1 MNVWTRESVTP
12 VILAI
17 LLTMTFFPSH
27 AVGISSS
34 LSAMG
39 GGLSTSRNTSAAQD
53 EVTPLRRATFVA
65 SNPESLVDDFAFM
78 AAVPTSTFAYGG
90 HTYVSPL
97 VYYTESES
105 ERWLIDDWVEYLGPD
120 GGVSQAVIVG
130 DMQESSVLNLQQVL
144 GSIVYPRIEGNSS
157 AEIAAKLALMD
168 WRTSDVAVFA
178 IANDTLGLP
187 RVVTGSVSHTFVNNP
202 TTTQTQSVSVST
214 KDPVY
219 VPFTPPSGAGW
230 LEGSFNWTGDEIFT
244 HVLLDPYDA
253 PVDYSVI
260 AQTYMER
267 LVSNPVPL
275 YFWVPKSADGE
286 WNVILRPVS
295 ITDTI
300 SVDCEIKYH
309 AGFTQAISVPSSA
322 RWLNVTIDWNNA
334 ATDLNLALID
344 PAGRLGQW
352 APAGSILSNPGRE
365 SISLPYP
372 MAGNWTAVVAWM
384 DSTTESNDV
393 LLSWSVV
400 SLPESLQAYLE
411 SAANGAVLASLLN
424 APLLYVTDDTVPE
437 VTQWAVDRLGVN
449 VSFLVDPNNIHS
461 STLTDALGLFSFVQ
475 DLNNYPLVSSWI
487 KAVSG
492 RSDVVVT
499 VPTGTGNE
507 LFAPAALSGAVHGA
521 PVFSL
526 CGDDNTLTT
535 RAEETW
541 APYLVGPEI
550 DVYITSRYTTR
561 TENGWYDERIP
572 NRYSMAESADAFQQF
587 LEDRNAFNATSSQS
601 VVIVSP
607 VDNIKV
613 SFDRSLQCHFS
624 PGRIPATESP
634 AASVMIS
641 RAALHRFIFRTADS
655 ANQALLTMYAYTDG
669 ATYPDNYLNSHVIQ
683 QYDDSVS
690 ALESAGFTIA
700 SHVGYSEVFSVL
712 SSQPG
717 FWSMSTHG
725 TITRLPTD
733 PPERPGGLGIFS
745 MRDADAPYGFEV
757 SVAERESTT
766 DSDQIV
772 NPVAFQA
779 EAVHH
784 VMKTTGELE
793 QAIGSLG
800 SPIVILTA
808 CLLGGSELPLML
820 MEHGAVS
827 VIASPRTVYF
837 LPAGLVCVLM
847 TQAIAAGNTTGSALT
862 ESLKTVSYD
871 YSDPPS
877 GDPRDYA
884 NQHVLFG
891 DPEIRLY
898 DTVSHPRVT
907 SVNPMNTTFGN
918 HVPGRGVAAVAALGV
933 SSYLPDSLLVLG
945 VDSDYYESTNYSDFI
960 SLLPLRR
967 VVIVEPGSLG
977 TLESVMAASASKLD
991 DYVRSGGI
999 LVLLGVSGDIEWLP
1013 WSVSLNESNS
1023 GPSIVISDPTHPF
1036 MSVPNE
1042 LADSTGFQGHFDSVW
1057 ANLSVLATDGS
1068 DPVVVA
1074 GVVGTGKLCLTTTTP
1089 AGPEQTATVE
1099 NAVTWGEQPS
1109 LVLKRVTLNEYVIWE
1124 GDRVVVTLEIA
1135 DLIGTGTED
1144 VTVRVWLGPYQLAVD
1159 EVGGGAYTVT
1169 LDEQWTSNRTGTYD
1183 LRVNAMKA
1191 GHDTLSLLLVD
1202 FMYIRPSP
1210 WLAIGVVAAVAG
1222 VLVVG
1227 ALYIRHRKGGKLFSE
1242 SRPRRSSEKQVDR
1255 AKEERARQKERDEKV
1270 DPSEF
1275 FGV

>member
-1 MNVWTRESVTP
+1 
-12 VILAI
+12 
-17 LLTMTFFPSH
+17 
-27 AVGISSS
+27 
-34 LSAMG
+34 
-39 GGLSTSRNTSAAQD
+39 
-53 EVTPLRRATFVA
+53 
-65 SNPESLVDDFAFM
+65 
-78 AAVPTSTFAYGG
+78 
-90 HTYVSPL
+90 
-97 VYYTESES
+97 
-105 ERWLIDDWVEYLGPD
+105 
-120 GGVSQAVIVG
+120 
-130 DMQESSVLNLQQVL
+130 
-144 GSIVYPRIEGNSS
+144 
-157 AEIAAKLALMD
+157 
-168 WRTSDVAVFA
+168 
-178 IANDTLGLP
+178 
-187 RVVTGSVSHTFVNNP
+187 
-202 TTTQTQSVSVST
+202 
-214 KDPVY
+214 
-219 VPFTPPSGAGW
+219 
-230 LEGSFNWTGDEIFT
+230 
-244 HVLLDPYDA
+244 
-253 PVDYSVI
+253 
-260 AQTYMER
+260 MER
-267 LVSNPVPL
+267 LISNPVPL
-275 YFWVPKSADGE
+275 YFWVPKSVDGE
-286 WNVILRPVS
+286 WNMVLYPVS
-295 ITDTI
+295 SIAETVSI
-300 SVDCEIKYH
+300 DCEIKYH
-309 AGFTQAISVPSSA
+309 TGFSQTISVPSCA
-322 RWLNVTIDWNNA
+322 RWLNVSIDWNNA
-334 ATDLNLALID
+334 ATNLNLALVD

-365 SISLPYP
+365 SLSLPYP

-384 DSTTESNDV
+384 DSTSESNDV
-393 LLSWSVV
+393 LLSWSVA
-400 SLPESLQAYLE
+400 SMTANLQAYLE

-424 APLLYVTDDTVPE
+424 APLLYVTEDTVPE

-461 STLTDALGLFSFVQ
+461 STLADALGLFSFVQ
-475 DLNNYPLVSSWI
+475 ELNNYPLVSSWI
-487 KAVSG
+487 KAISG
-492 RSDVVVT
+492 ESDVVVT
-499 VPTGTGNE
+499 VPMGTGNE
-507 LFAPAALSGAVHGA
+507 LFAPSALSGAVHGA

-550 DVYITSRYTTR
+550 EIYITSRYTTR

-587 LEDRNAFNATSSQS
+587 LEDRNAFNATSSQA
-601 VVIVSP
+601 VIIVSP

-624 PGRIPATESP
+624 PGRIPATDSP
-634 AASVMIS
+634 AASVMVS

-655 ANQALLTMYAYTDG
+655 ADQALLTMYAYTDG
-669 ATYPDNYLNSHVIQ
+669 ATYFDNYFNSHVIQ
-683 QYDDSVS
+683 QYDDSVN
-690 ALESAGFTIA
+690 ALESAGFTVD
-700 SHVGYSEVFSVL
+700 SHVGYSQVFSAL

-725 TITRLPTD
+725 TLTRLPTD

-745 MRDADAPYGFEV
+745 MRDSDAPYGFEV
-757 SVAERESTT
+757 SVSERESTT

-772 NPVAFQA
+772 NPVAYQA

-784 VMKTTGELE
+784 VMKNTGDLE

-837 LPAGLVCVLM
+837 LPAGLACVLM
-847 TQAIAAGNTTGSALT
+847 TQAIAVGNTTGSALT
-862 ESLKTVSYD
+862 QSLKTVSYD

-891 DPEIRLY
+891 DPEMKLY
-898 DTVSHPRVT
+898 DTVSDPRVT
-907 SVNPMNTTFGN
+907 SVNPMNATFGN
-918 HVPGRGVAAVAALGV
+918 HMPGRGVAAVAGLGA
-933 SSYLPDSLLVLG
+933 SSYLPDSLLMLG
-945 VDSDYYESTNYSDFI
+945 VDNDYYESTNYSDFI

-977 TLESVMAASASKLD
+977 TLESVMTASASKLD
-991 DYVRSGGI
+991 DYVTSGGV
-999 LVLLGVSGDIEWLP
+999 LVLLGVSGDIGWLP
-1013 WSVSLNESNS
+1013 WPVSLNESNS

-1042 LADSTGFQGHFDSVW
+1042 LANATAFQGHFDSVW

-1068 DPVVVA
+1068 NPVVVA
-1074 GVVGTGKLCLTTTTP
+1074 GVVGAGKLCLTTTTP
-1089 AGPEQTATVE
+1089 VGTEQIATVE
-1099 NAVTWGEQPS
+1099 NAVTWGEEPS
-1109 LVLKRVTLNEYVIWE
+1109 LVLKRVTMNEYVIWE
-1124 GDRVVVTLEIA
+1124 NDRVMVTIEIT
-1135 DLIGTGTED
+1135 DLIGTGVEGA
-1144 VTVRVWLGPYQLAVD
+1144 TVRAWLGPYELPVD
-1159 EVGGGAYTVT
+1159 EVGEGAYTIT
-1169 LDEQWTSNRTGTYD
+1169 MDEQWTSNRTGTYD
-1183 LRVNAMKA
+1183 FRVIAMKA

-1227 ALYIRHRKGGKLFSE
+1227 ALYIRHRRSGKVF
-1242 SRPRRSSEKQVDR
+1242 SRPKSRHPSEKQPDR
-1255 AKEERARQKERDEKV
+1255 GKEERARQKERDEKA